1 MVGRAMSSSVQDHTV
16 RRLPVRPA
24 VLELSTLARVDYAD
38 AFLVPTAHAP
48 SRTAEAWARAVLE
61 DAPLAVRTSLLS
73 GWSALGLKM
82 TRADRSVLGWEVR
95 TSTPDLALL
104 GAESHLGLRGELLF
118 KREPEAVLF
127 STLVQHDN
135 PVARTVWAGVEA
147 AHVRIVQRILEQ
159 AERRWRA

>member
-1 MVGRAMSSSVQDHTV
+1 MNSSVQDHTV
-16 RRLPVRPA
+16 RQVPVPPA

-38 AFLVPTAHAP
+38 AFLVPTAEGR

-73 GWSALGLKM
+73 GWSGLGLKM
-82 TRADRSVLGWEVR
+82 SRSDGSVLGWEVR
-95 TSTPDLALL
+95 TSTPDLAIL
-104 GAESHLGLRGELLF
+104 GAESHLGLRGQLLF

-159 AERRWRA
+159 AERRWNA

>member
-1 MVGRAMSSSVQDHTV
+1 MSSSVQDHTV
-16 RRLPVRPA
+16 RQLAVPPA
-24 VLELSTLARVDYAD
+24 VLESSTLTRVDYAD
-38 AFLVPTAHAP
+38 AFVVPTAEAT
-48 SRTAEAWARAVLE
+48 SRTAEGWARAALE
-61 DAPLAVRTSLLS
+61 EAPLAVRTSLLS

-82 TRADRSVLGWEVR
+82 SRSERSILGWEVR

-104 GAESHLGLRGELLF
+104 GAESHLGLRGRLLF
-118 KREPEAVLF
+118 KREPDAVLF
-127 STLVQHDN
+127 STLVQLDN